1 MSIQCPTCLEE
12 NIDNAIKC
20 ILCGTPLT
28 TILPSCNLPA
38 DTIKMSTQCPTCLT
52 ENADD
57 TVNCITCG
65 TPLTTNLPSYN
76 LPRDTLLK
84 QGKYKIK
91 NILGQGGFGITYRA
105 IDVVNSRQV
114 AIKENWPENAIR
126 QGTTVI
132 WSHKTTPKDK
142 QLQLKKI
149 DTEAR
154 FLSKCVHSNIVKVYD
169 WFEENDTAYVVMS
182 FISGK
187 TLLKI
192 LEENGPLSNERV
204 KRYFI
209 QIAEAL
215 RVIHATNLLHRDI
228 KPENIIIDC
237 HDRAILIDFGATKEF
252 IAGQTRQMSATLTPG
267 YAPLEQYSY
276 RSKRWA
282 ATDLYALCASM
293 YELLTGKLPASA
305 TERALSESLIPPRQ
319 LAPQIDPLLEEV
331 ILTGMKM
338 RVEERFHTADEL
350 LKVLTGGD
358 QIAKLIVTQ
367 TGGLSPEFLLDKTK
381 LTIGRFESGD
391 TSVDIDLNN
400 FTGSHTVSRLHG
412 EIYREAGEWKIRDLD
427 SVNGI
432 FIKTSA
438 QSRFSSRITAPKTL
452 KSGDE
457 IAFGKVRL
465 RFQNI

>member
-1 MSIQCPTCLEE
+1 
-12 NIDNAIKC
+12 
-20 ILCGTPLT
+20 
-28 TILPSCNLPA
+28 
-38 DTIKMSTQCPTCLT
+38 
-52 ENADD
+52 
-57 TVNCITCG
+57 
-65 TPLTTNLPSYN
+65 
-76 LPRDTLLK
+76 
-84 QGKYKIK
+84 
-91 NILGQGGFGITYRA
+91 
-105 IDVVNSRQV
+105 
-114 AIKENWPENAIR
+114 
-126 QGTTVI
+126 
-132 WSHKTTPKDK
+132 
-142 QLQLKKI
+142 
-149 DTEAR
+149 
-154 FLSKCVHSNIVKVYD
+154 
-169 WFEENDTAYVVMS
+169 
-182 FISGK
+182 
-187 TLLKI
+187 
-192 LEENGPLSNERV
+192 
-204 KRYFI
+204 
-209 QIAEAL
+209 AEAL

-228 KPENIIIDC
+228 KPENIIVDC

-350 LKVLTGGD
+350 LKVLTGGS
-358 QIAKLIVTQ
+358 QIAKLIFTQ

-412 EIYREAGEWKIRDLD
+412 EIYREGGEWKIRDLG

-432 FIKTSA
+432 FIKTTA